1 MCKSKPWDTAE
12 DETKGIGM
20 MNKGQVMKGGT
31 SDIDGEQFRGT
42 SLGLAE
48 PLAGP
53 TMVCK
58 LGCVL
63 AEFFQGFLP
72 GCFSVIPDRAHQSCL
87 LSALHATVSLFCVRL
102 ICQLSGWG

>member
-42 SLGLAE
+42 STG
-48 PLAGP
+48 AG
-53 TMVCK
+53 
-58 LGCVL
+58 
-63 AEFFQGFLP
+63 
-72 GCFSVIPDRAHQSCL
+72 
-87 LSALHATVSLFCVRL
+87 
-102 ICQLSGWG
+102 